1 MEEKGFNVVLV
12 VGSARIQRETHKV
25 ANYLEQTLRQHNVL
39 VNIVDLKKT
48 PLPIMEERY
57 ELIEH
62 ESAEVHEIAKKLKDA
77 NAIVFISPE
86 YTGTVSGVLKNAI
99 DYFARLMNGKPIGV
113 VTTSNGKLGG
123 ISASHQ
129 MQHIILSMNAF
140 PMPYKLLVSEIANA
154 FDENLN
160 PIREDIKI
168 TTHRFVQEFVPFA
181 KAINAMKSG
190 KFALT

>member
-1 MEEKGFNVVLV
+1 MEEKGLNVVLI
-12 VGSARIQRETHKV
+12 VGSARIQRETHKIS
-25 ANYLEQTLRQHNVL
+25 NYLEQTLLQHNIQ
-39 VNIVDLKKT
+39 VNIIDLKET

-57 ELIEH
+57 GFVEH
-62 ESAEVHEIAKKLKDA
+62 EGSAIHEMAEKLKNA

-123 ISASHQ
+123 INASHQ

-140 PMPYKLLVSEIANA
+140 PMPYKLLVSDIANA
-154 FDENLN
+154 FDEDLN
-160 PIREDIKI
+160 PIREDIK
-168 TTHRFVQEFVPFA
+168 TSTQKFVQEFVPFA
-181 KAINAMKSG
+181 KAINEMKKG
-190 KFALT
+190 KFALV